1 MKKLLMF
8 GIALILLIGISCE
21 KEKVEL
27 SEFVVGNWKSQEMT
41 LGDSP
46 LGYFVATINADNT
59 YVLAFTLTDGSASIT
74 SPATGYSIDDA
85 NSQIT
90 ITEPNFEGEEQSGDP
105 IMIIFDVTWH
115 PDGNTMTWTPV
126 DVQEDGPP
134 VLVWTK
140 Q

>member
-1 MKKLLMF
+1 MKKVLFFITAMLF
-8 GIALILLIGISCE
+8 FLTTSCE

-27 SEFVVGNWKSQEMT
+27 SEFVIGDWKSQVMN

-46 LGYFVATINADNT
+46 LGYFLATINANNT
-59 YVLAFTLTDGSASIT
+59 YVLTFTLSDGSASIT
-74 SPATGYSIDDA
+74 TDPAAYSVDDV

-90 ITEPNFEGEEQSGDP
+90 IAEPNFEGEEQSGDP
-105 IMIIFDVTWH
+105 IMITFNVTWS
-115 PDGNTMTWTPV
+115 PDGDTMTWTPA